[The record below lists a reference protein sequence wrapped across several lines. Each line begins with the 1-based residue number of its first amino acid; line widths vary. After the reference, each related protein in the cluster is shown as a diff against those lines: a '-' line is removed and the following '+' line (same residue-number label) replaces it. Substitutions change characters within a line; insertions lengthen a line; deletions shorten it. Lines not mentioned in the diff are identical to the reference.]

1 MPRYP
6 QAADPAPRENLSSIV
21 QFAYNPEPRCACVLL
36 LDTSDSMRGKPI
48 RALNEGIR
56 QYVDDLIMDPV
67 ASLRVETAI
76 VTFDDETNIVL
87 DFATSVD
94 IGDVTLTTGGLT
106 NMAPA
111 INQALDMLHA
121 RKLQYRN
128 AGIDYYRPWVILITD
143 GEPTDDVDDLLAASE
158 RLKREEAAKSVA
170 FFCLGVQNAN
180 MEILNALGS
189 RPALPLKGLA
199 FTQFFNWLSTS
210 MQAVSAS
217 QIDDEIRLPD
227 RSGWEM
233 V

>member
-1 MPRYP
+1 MNL
-6 QAADPAPRENLSSIV
+6 QARDPAPRENISSIV

-48 RALNEGIR
+48 QALNEGVR
-56 QYVDDLIMDPV
+56 QYVEDLIMDPV

-76 VTFDDETNIVL
+76 VTFDDETNIAL

-94 IGDVTLTTGGLT
+94 IGDVTLATGGLT

-111 INQALDMLHA
+111 INLALDMLHG
-121 RKLQYRN
+121 RKRQYRD
-128 AGIDYYRPWVILITD
+128 AGIDYYRPWIILITD
-143 GEPTDDVDDLLAASE
+143 GEPTDDVDDLISASE
-158 RLKREEAAKSVA
+158 RLKREEDDKSVA

-180 MEILNALGS
+180 MEILNALGNRS
-189 RPALPLKGLA
+189 ALPLKGLA
-199 FTQFFNWLSTS
+199 FAQFFNWLSAS
-210 MQAVSAS
+210 MKSVSSS

-227 RSGWEM
+227 PSDWAM